1 MEIIKLKDFG
11 FNALKSLDDD
21 NIFREESVCQLID
34 SLQKIEEVKELIS
47 FKVLRKDIGLNDV
60 AGIVTNL
67 NGELEK
73 KGSLLVL

>member
-11 FNALKSLDDD
+11 FNALKNLDDD
-21 NIFREESVCQLID
+21 NISREESVCQLID